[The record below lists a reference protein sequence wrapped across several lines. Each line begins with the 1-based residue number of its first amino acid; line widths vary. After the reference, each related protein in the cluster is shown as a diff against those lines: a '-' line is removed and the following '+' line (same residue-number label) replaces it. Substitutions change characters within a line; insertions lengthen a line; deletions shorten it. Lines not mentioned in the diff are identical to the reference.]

1 MKISIPKI
9 CADSLRTF
17 SEEKYQVKLR
27 SAHAHEL
34 VAAYMGYKSKIAL
47 VKDKRYPVSNL
58 SQCEMVVMMPDAFI
72 DQRRQSLSELPSE
85 LPDSYTLG
93 EAFYRALFDD
103 KWWSSD
109 YPPFRNF
116 KKMAIY
122 LAENN
127 PSYQT
132 VFKPNFNLPSH
143 HVVEV
148 ENSEDHV
155 FITVTHANQTPDEKL
170 IGCGQTTINLPRVA
184 GRIGFGKP
192 KISVEKWTSGA
203 RRILDSLGG
212 KHDY

>member
-1 MKISIPKI
+1 MQNSIPKV

-17 SEEKYQVKLR
+17 SEEKYKVKLR
-27 SAHAHEL
+27 AAHAHEL

-47 VKDKRYPVSNL
+47 VADKRYPVSNL
-58 SQCEMVVMMPDAFI
+58 FQCEIVVMMPDAFI
-72 DQRRQSLSELPSE
+72 DQRRQDLSELPSE

-93 EAFYRALFDD
+93 EAVYSALFDD

-109 YPPFRNF
+109 YPPFRSF
-116 KKMAIY
+116 RKMAIY
-122 LAENN
+122 LAKNI
-127 PSYQT
+127 PAYSA

-143 HVVEV
+143 HVVDT

-155 FITVTHANQTPDEKL
+155 FITVTHANQTPDGEL

-192 KISVEKWTSGA
+192 KMSVGQWTAGA
-203 RRILDSLGG
+203 RRILDSLGVQA
-212 KHDY
+212 